1 MNILV
6 VVEEKS
12 ENIQMIVAEM
22 IVKMKNVVEA
32 KTAVNNSK
40 MPEEKIENKVNAV
53 AAAKDVKN

>member
-12 ENIQMIVAEM
+12 ENIQMIVVEM

-32 KTAVNNSK
+32 KTVVNNSM
-40 MPEEKIENKVNAV
+40 MPEEKIENKENVVAV
-53 AAAKDVKN
+53 VKDVKN

>member
-53 AAAKDVKN
+53 AVVKDVKN

>member
-53 AAAKDVKN
+53 AAVKDVKN